1 MEEIASVDYT
11 QLLEDVLSK
20 LSGVENALHLVITFL
35 FVYMIV
41 IVCKFAYKQFN
52 IFFK

>member
-1 MEEIASVDYT
+1 MNEIASVDYT
-11 QLLEDVLSK
+11 QLLEEVSIK
-20 LSGVENALHLVITFL
+20 LSSIENTLHLVITFL

-41 IVCKFAYKQFN
+41 IVCKFAYRQFN